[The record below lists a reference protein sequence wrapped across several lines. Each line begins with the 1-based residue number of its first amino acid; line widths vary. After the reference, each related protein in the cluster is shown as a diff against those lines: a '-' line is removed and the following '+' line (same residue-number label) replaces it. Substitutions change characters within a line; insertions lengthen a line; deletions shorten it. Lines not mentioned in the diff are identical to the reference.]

1 MNRVKQVR
9 VNMKLKNRADMLR
22 VALFLLAALSL
33 TSCDSMYFSAME
45 KVGIH
50 KRDILK
56 DRIEDAQHAQEET
69 KEQFVSALD
78 EYKAVLRLEETTL
91 EKRYKSL
98 QAEYE
103 TSEAAAQEVSD
114 KIAAVENVSEALFK
128 EWEEELALYSSAEL
142 RRVSNAKLIET
153 KRQYKKL
160 MVLMRQAE
168 AKMSPV
174 LDTLRDQTL
183 FLKHNLN
190 AQAITAVRAEL
201 SGIERDVGRLVIA
214 MEKSINEAEVF
225 IKKLK

>member
-1 MNRVKQVR
+1 
-9 VNMKLKNRADMLR
+9 MKLNDGVNILRAA
-22 VALFLLAALSL
+22 VILLVVLSQL
-33 TSCDSMYFSAME
+33 GCDSMYFSAME
-45 KVGIH
+45 RVGFH

-56 DRIEDAQHAQEET
+56 DRIEEAQHAQEET

-78 EYKAVLRLEETTL
+78 EFKAVLRVKETAL

-98 QAEYE
+98 QAEYDE
-103 TSEAAAQEVSD
+103 SEAAAQEVRD

-128 EWEEELALYSSAEL
+128 EWEEELELYSNVRL
-142 RRVSNAKLIET
+142 RRDSKMKLIET
-153 KRQYKKL
+153 KRQYGKL
-160 MVLMRQAE
+160 MVSMRQAE
-168 AKMSPV
+168 VKMLPV

-214 MEKSINEAEVF
+214 MEKSISEADAF
-225 IKKLK
+225 IAKFK

>member
-1 MNRVKQVR
+1 MNRVKKMR
-9 VNMKLKNRADMLR
+9 VDMKLNNGTNMLR
-22 VALFLLAALSL
+22 TALFLLVALSL

-78 EYKAVLRLEETTL
+78 EFKAVLRLEETTL

-98 QAEYE
+98 QAEYDA
-103 TSEAAAQEVSD
+103 SEAAAQEVID
-114 KIAAVENVSEALFK
+114 KIAAVKSVSEALFK
-128 EWEEELALYSSAEL
+128 EWEEELELYSSVKL
-142 RRVSNAKLIET
+142 RRVSKAKLIET
-153 KRQYKKL
+153 KRQYGKL

-201 SGIERDVGRLVIA
+201 GGIERDVGRLVIA

>member
-9 VNMKLKNRADMLR
+9 VDMKLNSGTNMLR
-22 VALFLLAALSL
+22 TALFLLAALSL
-33 TSCDSMYFSAME
+33 TSCESMYLSAME

-56 DRIEDAQHAQEET
+56 DRIEDAQHAQEDT

-78 EYKAVLRLEETTL
+78 EFKAVLRLEETTL
-91 EKRYKSL
+91 EKRYKAL
-98 QAEYE
+98 QSEYE

-114 KIAAVENVSEALFK
+114 KIAAVESVSEALFN
-128 EWEEELALYSSAEL
+128 EWEKELALYSNGKL
-142 RRVSNAKLIET
+142 RRISNAKLINT

-168 AKMSPV
+168 AKMTPV
-174 LDTLRDQTL
+174 LNTLRDQTL

-201 SGIERDVGRLVIA
+201 GGIERDVDRLVIA

-225 IKKLK
+225 IEKLQ

>member
-1 MNRVKQVR
+1 
-9 VNMKLKNRADMLR
+9 MKLNNGANMLR
-22 VALFLLAALSL
+22 AALFLLVALSQ
-33 TSCDSMYFSAME
+33 TGCDSMYFSAME

-78 EYKAVLRLEETTL
+78 EFKAVLRLEETTL

-128 EWEEELALYSSAEL
+128 EWEAELELYSSAKL
-142 RRVSNAKLIET
+142 RRVSKTKLIET
-153 KRQYKKL
+153 KRQYGKL
-160 MVLMRQAE
+160 MMLMRQAE
-168 AKMSPV
+168 AKMAPV

-190 AQAITAVRAEL
+190 AQAINAVRAEL
-201 SGIERDVGRLVIA
+201 GGIERDVGRLVIA
-214 MEKSINEAEVF
+214 MEKSISEAEAF
-225 IKKLK
+225 IKKY

>member
-1 MNRVKQVR
+1 MA
-9 VNMKLKNRADMLR
+9 LESSTGLLR
-22 VALFLLAALSL
+22 VAFFLLVALSQA
-33 TSCDSMYFSAME
+33 SCDSMYFSAME

-78 EYKAVLRLEETTL
+78 EFKAVLRLEETSL

-98 QAEYE
+98 QSEYDA
-103 TSEAAAQEVSD
+103 SQAAAQEVRD
-114 KIAAVENVSEALFK
+114 KIAAVESVSDALFK
-128 EWEEELALYSSAEL
+128 EWEAEL
-142 RRVSNAKLIET
+142 TLFGCAKLRRISQTKLIET
-153 KRQYKKL
+153 KRQYGKL
-160 MVLMRQAE
+160 MVLMKQAE

-201 SGIERDVGRLVIA
+201 NSIERDVDSLVLA
-214 MEKSINEAEVF
+214 MEKSIKEAEVF

>member
-1 MNRVKQVR
+1 
-9 VNMKLKNRADMLR
+9 MKLKSGASMFRA
-22 VALFLLAALSL
+22 VFFLLAVLSQ
-33 TSCDSMYFSAME
+33 TGCDSMYFSAME

-56 DRIEDAQHAQEET
+56 DRIEDAQQTQEET

-78 EYKAVLRLEETTL
+78 EFKAVLQLEESSL

-98 QAEYE
+98 QSEYDE
-103 TSEAAAQEVSD
+103 SEAAAQEVRD
-114 KIAAVENVSEALFK
+114 KIAAVESVSEALFK
-128 EWEEELALYSSAEL
+128 EWEAELALYSSAKL
-142 RRVSNAKLIET
+142 RRVSKTKLIET
-153 KRQYKKL
+153 KRQYGKL

-168 AKMSPV
+168 AKMAPV

-201 SGIERDVGRLVIA
+201 GSIERDVDRLVIA
-214 MEKSINEAEVF
+214 MEKSIKEAEVF
-225 IKKLK
+225 IQKLQ